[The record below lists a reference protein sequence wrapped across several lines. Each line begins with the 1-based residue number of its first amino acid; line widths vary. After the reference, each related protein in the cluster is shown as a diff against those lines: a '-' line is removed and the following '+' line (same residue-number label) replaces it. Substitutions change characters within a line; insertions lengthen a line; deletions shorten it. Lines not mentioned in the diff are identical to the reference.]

1 MIHYD
6 LRYLP
11 CMLIITPK
19 IIINEDIVS
28 LNDRNYSYLQPVIS
42 IVDTLSLNLKNQN
55 IKFDISKILLKYEC
69 LL

>member
-1 MIHYD
+1 
-6 LRYLP
+6 
-11 CMLIITPK
+11 MLIITPK